1 MAAGIK
7 TGKQM
12 EDGKISQKCDF
23 ETVEDASSVLVH
35 DITGCCMP
43 QTLEISHHLRA
54 SQSDKMLQVCNEFCC
69 EPIQNIPKRYLP
81 MMRKSFQ
88 NDGFCMSLM
97 CSNHES
103 LKLPAALKNPRGPYL
118 EFPWTPTNPCGN
130 DGLCTGDRLSGL
142 RDRSPISCLG

>member
-54 SQSDKMLQVCNEFCC
+54 SQSDKMLQVCNEFAV
-69 EPIQNIPKRYLP
+69 NLSKT
-81 MMRKSFQ
+81 FQ
-88 NDGFCMSLM
+88 NDIFQ
-97 CSNHES
+97 
-103 LKLPAALKNPRGPYL
+103 
-118 EFPWTPTNPCGN
+118 
-130 DGLCTGDRLSGL
+130 
-142 RDRSPISCLG
+142 